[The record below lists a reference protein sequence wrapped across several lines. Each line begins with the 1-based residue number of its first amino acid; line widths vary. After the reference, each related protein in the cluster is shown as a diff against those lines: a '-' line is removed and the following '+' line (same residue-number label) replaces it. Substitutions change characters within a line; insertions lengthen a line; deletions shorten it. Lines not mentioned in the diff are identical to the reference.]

1 MYFLTDSLL
10 TTIISFLTFLLIIV
24 MRMIRLT
31 DLLINVKLTD
41 IPYDQLNQTSIYQS
55 MIYVFKCRFIELVQG
70 LPLIS
75 QVSVWSIFSS

>member
-1 MYFLTDSLL
+1 
-10 TTIISFLTFLLIIV
+10 

-75 QVSVWSIFSS
+75 QVSVWSIFSSWSLLGSSISIARSVAVA